1 MLFDEMEFGPYDKAE
16 QKARKAFELYEDGKM
31 SQALDELETALDI
44 NPACGSL
51 HFNKALTLDAI
62 GRFDEAITEYEAALQ
77 LNPDDLEILNSRLII
92 RARVSTTWAS
102 TSSSTFSSWIRPLSR
117 PTAIALLPTPK
128 WVCTTWPS
136 RCSTS
141 LSR

>member
-62 GRFDEAITEYEAALQ
+62 GRSNTKPLC
-77 LNPDDLEILNSRLII
+77 
-92 RARVSTTWAS
+92 
-102 TSSSTFSSWIRPLSR
+102 SSTRMIWRS
-117 PTAIALLPTPK
+117 
-128 WVCTTWPS
+128 
-136 RCSTS
+136 
-141 LSR
+141 